1 MPGDLCFYG
10 AWDRNRENK
19 NSLTPQTPCGGYT
32 DTRLVKVKKR
42 EKKQKKITTTPL
54 MSTVKQ
60 HKG

>member
-42 EKKQKKITTTPL
+42 EKKTKEDNNNTIDVNCQTT
-54 MSTVKQ
+54 
-60 HKG
+60 